1 MTDRRAAVFLD
12 RDGVLIEDRDLLV
25 DPAEICVLEGV
36 PEALVRLHDAGFPLV
51 VVSNQ
56 AVVAR
61 GLATEAEVD
70 AIHVHLRQL
79 LRRAGA
85 PDLDAIYYCPHHP
98 EATLAAYRVA
108 CECRKPRPGLLL
120 QAARQRGLDLSASFL
135 VGDRMTDVAAGA
147 RAGCRTVL
155 LRTPQ
160 TEAPPIATADPWE
173 NPPQPDFTCESLAA
187 AADWILRT
195 P

>member
-1 MTDRRAAVFLD
+1 MKRVAAVFLD

-25 DPAEICVLEGV
+25 DAAQIRILEGV
-36 PEALVRLHDAGFPLV
+36 PEALTRLHAAGFRLV

-61 GLATEAEVD
+61 GLITECQLD
-70 AIHVHLRQL
+70 AIHARMQAL
-79 LRRAGA
+79 LQQAGA
-85 PDLDAIYYCPHHP
+85 PPLDAIYSCPHHP
-98 EATLAAYRVA
+98 EATLPEYRLA
-108 CECRKPRPGLLL
+108 CECRKPRPGMLLR
-120 QAARQRGLDLSASFL
+120 AAREHRLDLCESVL
-135 VGDRMTDVAAGA
+135 VGDRLTDVAAGS

-155 LRTPQ
+155 VKTAQ
-160 TEAPPIATADPWE
+160 TEAPPIVTADPLDD
-173 NPPQPDFTCESLAA
+173 PPQPDFVCANLSA